1 MRILK
6 DDWRYG
12 LTTSPDNSN
21 AGAEQ
26 QIGVG
31 FSTVVMHT
39 SFVQQSAS
47 GQLETTG
54 TSERKWMKST
64 ASRRRLVVSIQ
75 NVLDVNSKWTALLI
89 SSKMSF
95 ENELF
100 CWMMDDTA
108 LDNESLVP
116 LGSSIHPKV
125 SVFCPDLT
133 HLPDN
138 ER

>member
-1 MRILK
+1 MR
-6 DDWRYG
+6 
-12 LTTSPDNSN
+12 
-21 AGAEQ
+21 
-26 QIGVG
+26 
-31 FSTVVMHT
+31 
-39 SFVQQSAS
+39 
-47 GQLETTG
+47 
-54 TSERKWMKST
+54 
-64 ASRRRLVVSIQ
+64 IQ
-75 NVLDVNSKWTALLI
+75 NVLDVISQWTALLI

-138 ER
+138 ERRSAVPSSEETALSFLVLADGRSNEDHLLVVAGLQCLGRSC